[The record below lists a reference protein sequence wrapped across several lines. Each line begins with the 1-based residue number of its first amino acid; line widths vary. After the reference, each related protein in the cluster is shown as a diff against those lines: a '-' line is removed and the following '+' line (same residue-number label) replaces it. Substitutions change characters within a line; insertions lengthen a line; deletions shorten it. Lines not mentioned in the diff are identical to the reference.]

1 MCVEIEIDGE
11 LYSGVGD
18 LAAVLKHLH
27 FEPDTPPEATK
38 PTNCLCYLDLKQ
50 TAEAN
55 GFTYR
60 TTEDRFYAIFDR
72 K

>member
-11 LYSGVGD
+11 LYSGIGE
-18 LAAVLKHLH
+18 LASVLTHLH
-27 FEPDTPPEATK
+27 FEPDTPPEARK
-38 PTNCLCYLDLKQ
+38 PGNCLCYIDLNR

-55 GFTYR
+55 GFIYQP
-60 TTEDRFYAIFDR
+60 TEDRFYAIFDR